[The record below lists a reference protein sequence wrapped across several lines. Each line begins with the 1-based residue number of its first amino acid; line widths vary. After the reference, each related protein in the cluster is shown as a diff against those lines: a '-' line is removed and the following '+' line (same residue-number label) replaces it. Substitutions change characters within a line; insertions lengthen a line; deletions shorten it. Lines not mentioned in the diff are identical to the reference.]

1 MEEKKKRMP
10 VYVGKN
16 VYVFITDSTSGDMG
30 AFVAQEVTIE
40 PKQAVEGLDALGSDT
55 IEEWAAG
62 LKTYEGTIREPLEV
76 GDDGET
82 QLARMSALQ
91 EDLTEYGMQLKFN
104 HGSGDISISFTGV
117 IFPDV
122 SVSAPKNKPAIV
134 TTRFRAKTAAI
145 DMPE

>member
-1 MEEKKKRMP
+1 
-10 VYVGKN
+10 
-16 VYVFITDSTSGDMG
+16 MG

-40 PKQAVEGLDALGSDT
+40 PKQSVEGLDALGSDT

-82 QLARMSALQ
+82 QLSRMSALQ
-91 EDLTEYGMQLKFN
+91 EDLTEYDMQLKFN
-104 HGSGDISISFTGV
+104 NPSGDISISFTGV

-122 SVSAPKNKPAIV
+122 SISNPKNKPSII
-134 TTRFRAKTAAI
+134 TTRFKAKTAAVDI
-145 DMPE
+145 

>member
-1 MEEKKKRMP
+1 MP

-16 VYVFITDSTSGDMG
+16 VYVFITADTSGDMG

-62 LKTYEGTIREPLEV
+62 LKTYEGTIREPLKV

-82 QLARMSALQ
+82 QPRKNVSLAGRS
-91 EDLTEYGMQLKFN
+91 
-104 HGSGDISISFTGV
+104 HRI
-117 IFPDV
+117 
-122 SVSAPKNKPAIV
+122 
-134 TTRFRAKTAAI
+134 
-145 DMPE
+145 

>member
-1 MEEKKKRMP
+1 MP

-16 VYVFITDSTSGDMG
+16 VYVFITEETSGDMG

-62 LKTYEGTIREPLEV
+62 LKTYEGTLREPLTV

-91 EDLTEYGMQLKFN
+91 EDLTEYNMQLKFSN
-104 HGSGDISISFTGV
+104 PSGDISISFTGV

-122 SVSAPKNKPAIV
+122 SVSSPKNKPAIV
-134 TTRFRAKTAAI
+134 TTRFKAKTAAI
-145 DMPE
+145 DESEE

>member
-1 MEEKKKRMP
+1 MEEKKKMP

-16 VYVFITDSTSGDMG
+16 VYVFISESTSGDMG

-91 EDLTEYGMQLKFN
+91 EDLTEYEMQLKFN
-104 HGSGDISISFTGV
+104 NTSGDISISFTGV

-134 TTRFRAKTAAI
+134 TTRFKAKTAAI
-145 DMPE
+145 DEPT